1 MNALRLYSARD
12 REGVVID
19 EVPVPVPGA
28 GEVLIRVYATAVT
41 PGELEWYPT
50 WHTQDGAPR
59 SHPVPSH
66 EFSGVSEAIG
76 PAVAGLETGD
86 PVYGMNDWFSDGAA
100 AEYCVAV
107 PAGIAPKPAALDH
120 LHAAAVPIS
129 GLTAWQALF
138 ERGNLEAGQR
148 VLIHGGAGGVGS
160 IAIQLAVWKGAF
172 VATTVSEANIEF
184 VRTLGAHE
192 PIDYRKTKFE
202 DVAASADLILDLV
215 GGDTLARSFRA
226 IKKDGRVVT
235 VAANAESSEDPKVKE
250 AFFIVEPN
258 REQLVQLA
266 RLIDAGAVRP
276 ILGEVLPLEKGAQAY
291 FPQQKPSRGKTV
303 LRVLSP

>member
-1 MNALRLYSARD
+1 MNAIRLYNARD

-50 WHTQDGAPR
+50 WHTREGAPR
-59 SHPVPSH
+59 SQPVPGH
-66 EFSGVSEAIG
+66 EFSGVIEAIG
-76 PAVAGLETGD
+76 PEVTGLATGD

-107 PAGIAPKPAALDH
+107 PGGIAPKPAALDH
-120 LHAAAVPIS
+120 LHAAAVPIA

-138 ERGNLEAGQR
+138 ERGNLEAGQS

-172 VATTVSEANIEF
+172 VATTVSEANLEL
-184 VRTLGAHE
+184 VRTLGAHQ

-215 GGDTLARSFRA
+215 GGETLARSFRA
-226 IKKDGRVVT
+226 IKKGGRVVT
-235 VAANAESSEDPKVKE
+235 VATNAESSEDPNVRE

-258 REQLVQLA
+258 REQLVELA
-266 RLIDAGAVRP
+266 KLIDAGAVRP
-276 ILGEVLPLEKGAQAY
+276 IVGEVLPLEKGAQAY